1 MAGHQVGDI
10 RNIAIVG
17 HAGCGKT
24 SLGEAILNKAGV
36 TNRLG
41 RVDDGSSSLDFDDES
56 KERKQSIDSRVFYV
70 EHNETLLNLID
81 TPGVP
86 DYCGTAIA
94 SLAGVETAVVVV
106 SAASGVE
113 VNTRR
118 MFSAAGDFGLARSRG
133 HRLEQLRLRADHR

>member
-24 SLGEAILNKAGV
+24 SLCEAILHKAGV

-41 RVDDGSSSLDFDDES
+41 SVDDGSSTLDFDEES
-56 KERKQSIDSRVFYV
+56 KERKQSIDSRVLYV
-70 EHNETLLNLID
+70 EHDGTLVNLID

-94 SLAGVETAVVVV
+94 ALGGVETAIVVV
-106 SAASGVE
+106 SAAAGVE

-118 MFSAAGDFGLARSRG
+118 MFNAASEYGLARMIERP
-133 HRLEQLRLRADHR
+133 